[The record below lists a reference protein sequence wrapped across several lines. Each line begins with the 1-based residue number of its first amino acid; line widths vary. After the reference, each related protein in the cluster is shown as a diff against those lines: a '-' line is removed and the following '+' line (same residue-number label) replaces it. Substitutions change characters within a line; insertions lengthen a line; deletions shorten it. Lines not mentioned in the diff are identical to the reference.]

1 MSRDLTLCQA
11 VHDPLIALMRKADGI
26 ETPEFAKF
34 LMSAADH
41 YRVTE
46 IESLQRRRVDQFYR
60 MIGAGDIHVAPSRNP
75 VRDVPKHVVKG
86 PIWDLC

>member
-11 VHDPLIALMRKADGI
+11 VHDPLIALLRKADGI
-26 ETPEFAKF
+26 GTPEFAKF

-60 MIGAGDIHVAPSRNP
+60 MLGAGDIHVRPKREP
-75 VRDVPKHVVKG
+75 VRDVHRHVVKG